1 MKDPQDILIIKAH
14 SLGVGDV
21 LRASA
26 SWRVL
31 RERWPQ
37 ARLHLLF
44 LSKHPGYV
52 TESLIREHPLLSST
66 HFMTIREGDPS
77 QAQARRVSW
86 WALVRQVRALCRT
99 LKPDLIIDTE
109 SAGLRTSA
117 LTWLGA
123 QACGAT
129 TVGVAQFPGRQWFY
143 DMAAPSTRD
152 YMQRWGLQAPMDYTH
167 RDFVP
172 LAALGLDRHHTPIEL
187 SVTPAGEIHRRNLLT
202 QVDQVRREAG
212 LAATTPVLGLNIGC
226 GTADAAPKRPDLDVL
241 VEAMGQLM
249 QPWPHVLV
257 LCGAAFE
264 REINQDFMQRY
275 ARRWGSPRHMIDQA
289 GTGSLSELTGL
300 IGACDAF
307 VSSDSGPYHMAV
319 GLRVPTLVW
328 FVIEEPSSLHEVAW
342 CHALVRPTPEAFTQS
357 LLALPGLPPVSSS
370 H

>member
-31 RERWPQ
+31 HERWPR

-52 TESLIREHPLLSST
+52 TESLIREHPLLSSAR
-66 HFMTIREGDPS
+66 FMTIRQGDPS
-77 QAQARRVSW
+77 QSGARRVPW
-86 WALVRQVRALCRT
+86 RTLVREVRALCRA

-109 SAGLRTSA
+109 SAGLRTAA

-129 TVGVAQFPGRQWFY
+129 TVGVAQFPLRGCFY
-143 DMAAPSTRD
+143 DLSAPSTKA
-152 YMQRWGLQAPMDYTH
+152 YMARRGLQAPMDYTH

-172 LAALGLDRHHTPIEL
+172 LAALGLERQGTPIEL
-187 SVTPAGEIHRRNLLT
+187 AVTPAGAIY
-202 QVDQVRREAG
+202 QAG
-212 LAATTPVLGLNIGC
+212 LLAELSQRRLSLPGAGHWPVLGLNIGC
-226 GTADAAPKRPDLDVL
+226 GTPDAAPKRPDLDVL
-241 VEAMGQLM
+241 VESLAQLHA
-249 QPWPHVLV
+249 QWPHLLV
-257 LCGAAFE
+257 LCGAGFE

-275 ARRWGSPRHMIDQA
+275 QARHGSTQHMIDQA

-300 IGACDAF
+300 IAACDAF

-319 GLRVPTLVW
+319 GLKVPTVVW
-328 FVIEEPSSLHEVAW
+328 FVIDEPASLHAAPW
-342 CHALVRPTPEAFTQS
+342 CHDVHRPTPAEFTQS
-357 LLALPGLPPVSSS
+357 LLTLPNLPPSR
-370 H
+370 

>member
-1 MKDPQDILIIKAH
+1 
-14 SLGVGDV
+14 
-21 LRASA
+21 
-26 SWRVL
+26 
-31 RERWPQ
+31 
-37 ARLHLLF
+37 LHLLF

-52 TESLIREHPLLSST
+52 TESLIKEHPLLAST

-77 QAQARRVSW
+77 QAKARRMSW
-86 WALVRQVRALCRT
+86 GTIVRQVRALCRQ

-109 SAGLRTSA
+109 SAGLRTSV

-129 TVGVAQFPGRQWFY
+129 TVGVAQFPGRGRLY
-143 DMAAPSTRD
+143 DLAAPSTRE
-152 YMQRWGLQAPMDYTH
+152 YMQRWGLSAPMDYTH

-172 LAALGLDRHHTPIEL
+172 LAALGLERHHTPIEL
-187 SVTPAGEIHRRNLLT
+187 AVTPAGETCRAELLT
-202 QVDQVRREAG
+202 QVAQVRHDAG
-212 LAATTPVLGLNIGC
+212 LDASCPVLGLNIGC

-241 VEAMGQLM
+241 VEGLGQLM
-249 QPWPHVLV
+249 QQWPHVLV

-264 REINQDFMQRY
+264 REINQDFMRRY
-275 ARRWGSPRHMIDQA
+275 ARRFGEPRHMLDKA
-289 GTGSLSELTGL
+289 GTGTLSELTGL

-328 FVIEEPSSLHEVAW
+328 FVIEEPSSLHEDAW

-357 LLALPGLPPVSSS
+357 LLALPGLPTASLPSR
-370 H
+370 

>member
-1 MKDPQDILIIKAH
+1 MKDPQNILIIKAH

-31 RERWPQ
+31 KERWPQ

-52 TESLIREHPLLSST
+52 TESLIKEHPLLAST

-77 QAQARRVSW
+77 QANARRVSW
-86 WALVRQVRALCRT
+86 WALVGQVRALCRR
-99 LKPDLIIDTE
+99 LQPDLIIDME
-109 SAGLRTSA
+109 SAGVRTSA

-129 TVGVAQFPGRQWFY
+129 SVGVAQFPLRSMFY
-143 DMAAPSTRD
+143 DRSAPSTRD
-152 YMQRWGLQAPMDYTH
+152 YMQRWGLRAPMDYTH

-187 SVTPAGEIHRRNLLT
+187 TVTPAGEGYRQQLLE
-202 QVDQVRREAG
+202 QIAQLRQQAG
-212 LAATTPVLGLNIGC
+212 LGVAWPVLGLNIGC

-241 VEAMGQLM
+241 VESLGLLM
-249 QPWPHVLV
+249 QQWPHVLV

-264 REINQDFMQRY
+264 RDINQDFMQRY
-275 ARRWGSPRHMIDQA
+275 AQRFGSNRHMLDQA

-300 IGACDAF
+300 ISACDAF
-307 VSSDSGPYHMAV
+307 LSSDSGPYHMAV
-319 GLRVPTLVW
+319 GLRIPNVVW
-328 FVIEEPSSLHEVAW
+328 FVIEEPSSLHEDAW

-357 LLALPGLPPVSSS
+357 LLSLPGLPSSPS

>member
-52 TESLIREHPLLSST
+52 TESLIKEHPLLTST
-66 HFMTIREGDPS
+66 HFMTVREGDPS
-77 QAQARRVSW
+77 QANARRVSW
-86 WALVRQVRALCRT
+86 GALVHQVRALCRR
-99 LKPDLIIDTE
+99 LQPDLIIDTE
-109 SAGLRTSA
+109 SAGLRTSV

-129 TVGVAQFPGRQWFY
+129 TVGVAQFPMRRWFY
-143 DMAAPSTRD
+143 DLAAPSTRS
-152 YMQRWGLQAPMDYTH
+152 YMQRWGLSAPMDYTH

-187 SVTPAGEIHRRNLLT
+187 AVTPAGEVFR
-202 QVDQVRREAG
+202 DQLRHQLAQLRQTVG
-212 LAATTPVLGLNIGC
+212 LDKNCPVLGLNIGC
-226 GTADAAPKRPDLDVL
+226 GTPDAAPKRPDLDML
-241 VEAMGQLM
+241 VEGLGQLK
-249 QPWPHVLV
+249 QQWPHVLV

-275 ARRWGSPRHMIDQA
+275 AKRFGDARHMIDRA
-289 GTGSLSELTGL
+289 GTGTLSELTGL

-319 GLRVPTLVW
+319 GLRIPNVVW
-328 FVIEEPSSLHEVAW
+328 FVIEEPASLHEDAW
-342 CHALVRPTPEAFTQS
+342 CHALVRPSPEEFTQS
-357 LLALPGLPPVSSS
+357 VLSLPGLPLSPSR
-370 H
+370 